1 MKHLNVVIGIDV
13 GGTKISAALFRTN
26 GDMVQKLTQL
36 LNQRKGKEVIHLMVS
51 MIQSLMDHAADEA
64 YQVEA
69 IGVCVPGIYNPV
81 NKTVWA
87 PNIPEWDHIHL
98 WKNLKNHLNIPSVE
112 LVLESDRSC
121 YILGEAW
128 KGTAQGCTDA
138 IFIAVGTGI
147 GAGILSN
154 GKVINGNGGIA
165 GAIGWMA
172 LEAPYD
178 DKYRSC
184 GNFEYYASG
193 NGMARYAAEILK
205 KQQITSDLFQDGLID
220 QITAHHIF
228 DAYEQNDPIAI
239 AVIEKAITYWGMSV
253 ANLVSL
259 FNPQK
264 VIFGGGVFGPAT
276 QFLDRI
282 LEEAKKWAQPLAIQE
297 IQLQASTLKG
307 DAGLF
312 GAGYLAIRTIKND
325 SHVK

>member
-138 IFIAVGTGI
+138 IFIAVVMPKWCFFEMATFLIRLKVRNAFRRNKNNAVQVKVKHGHQPTWYYNPVYFRRSGKFRNFNVQSYPI
-147 GAGILSN
+147 GFFIPPS
-154 GKVINGNGGIA
+154 
-165 GAIGWMA
+165 
-172 LEAPYD
+172 
-178 DKYRSC
+178 
-184 GNFEYYASG
+184 NFESFFRNKKG
-193 NGMARYAAEILK
+193 LLK
-205 KQQITSDLFQDGLID
+205 FFNRLEQMVGSLSFLAPFSDHYLVQMQIG
-220 QITAHHIF
+220 
-228 DAYEQNDPIAI
+228 
-239 AVIEKAITYWGMSV
+239 K
-253 ANLVSL
+253 
-259 FNPQK
+259 
-264 VIFGGGVFGPAT
+264 
-276 QFLDRI
+276 
-282 LEEAKKWAQPLAIQE
+282 
-297 IQLQASTLKG
+297 
-307 DAGLF
+307 
-312 GAGYLAIRTIKND
+312 
-325 SHVK
+325 